1 MTREEMMQAII
12 EKFGFEDFM
21 TIIFCMFAENPN
33 NNDID
38 VEQIFK
44 EMMTW

>member
-12 EKFGFEDFM
+12 EKFSFEDVI
-21 TIIFCMFAENPN
+21 TIAFCVIAESPG
-33 NNDID
+33 NDD
-38 VEQIFK
+38 MEVEKIFK